1 MERTHRVSIGGMSE
15 AAGLIDPPP
24 RQLNPFEF
32 VLYKHSLFSLFCR
45 KSRATY
51 GQTLRQRLFMF
62 AFTTTMALGVAVDTD
77 VWMSESSG
85 PFKEFGVGI
94 ATVGM
99 TIAVV
104 LPLRLLVGCFYEPL
118 GDWLNSKVPCR
129 PEWLRV
135 EELLL
140 LLWLGRIVRF
150 ALFDPVAAEA
160 NSAVV
165 GLAAVCGQYAAE
177 VPMLLVQYA
186 CFNRCCC
193 ACCMPKKDD
202 FMA

>member
-1 MERTHRVSIGGMSE
+1 M
-15 AAGLIDPPP
+15 A
-24 RQLNPFEF
+24 
-32 VLYKHSLFSLFCR
+32 KHCANGSSCL
-45 KSRATY
+45 
-51 GQTLRQRLFMF
+51 
-62 AFTTTMALGVAVDTD
+62 FTTTMALGVAVDTD

-85 PFKEFGVGI
+85 PLKEFGVGV

-104 LPLRLLVGCFYEPL
+104 LPLRLLWVFYEPL
-118 GDWLNSKVPCR
+118 ALAQFQGAVSAR
-129 PEWLRV
+129 GLRV

-140 LLWLGRIVRF
+140 LLWLGRVVRF

-160 NSAVV
+160 NSAV